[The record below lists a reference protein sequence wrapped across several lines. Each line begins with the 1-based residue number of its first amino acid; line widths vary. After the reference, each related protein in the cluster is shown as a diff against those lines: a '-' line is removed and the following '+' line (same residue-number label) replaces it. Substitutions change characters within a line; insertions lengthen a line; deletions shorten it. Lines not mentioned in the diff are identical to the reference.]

1 VSAGVAGVPVVEVR
15 LLGPVQAVR
24 AGREVALGG
33 PRQRAVLALLVLE
46 SGRVVPAGRLVEE
59 LWRGAAP
66 PGAAVTLRSYVSRLR
81 SALAPEVAVAARGG
95 GYAISTGPSGL
106 DASRFER
113 LVAEGHD
120 ALARG
125 RAVAAGARFREALGL
140 WRGPALADVLEVE
153 SLALEAARLEELRLA
168 AVEARVEADL
178 AAGLHAE
185 VTGELER
192 LVAEHPLRERLW
204 WLLMLGLYRGGRQ
217 AEALAAY
224 RRARAMLADELG
236 LEPGEE
242 LRQLERSVLRHEVPP
257 AAPDEERHN
266 LPGRLTS
273 FVGREQELAGLGKL
287 LAEAR
292 LVTLT
297 GAGGAG
303 KTRLAVEFAATVVER
318 FPDGVWLAELAG
330 IGDPELVAAQVME
343 ALGVRQ
349 AGGVPVLEALRYR
362 LRSAGLLL
370 VLDNCEHLLDAC
382 AELAAAL
389 LSSAPGLR
397 VLATSRELLG
407 VPGEAAYPVPPLAVP
422 REDADPADIA
432 AAPAVRLFADRS
444 STARAGAE
452 VLASSV
458 AVIGRVC
465 RELDGLPLAIE
476 LAAARASVLSVEEI
490 EAHLAD
496 KFAFLA
502 YRRPAGAPRHQA
514 LRAAID
520 WSYDLLPAAEQR
532 ALGQLSVF
540 AGGFALAQAAQV
552 CCGGDAGA
560 AVDVVDR
567 LVSKSL
573 VVAEMAGSQ
582 TRYRMLETIRQYA
595 AGRLADAGETGP
607 AKWRHAGAF
616 LDLAEREQDFAVLS
630 REQDNF
636 RAALAWA
643 LSHEGDT
650 GPRLARALSGFW
662 LARGLPL
669 EGQAWLE
676 RALATGPAGPWLRAE
691 LLRLLGTVL
700 SYFGDLE
707 RADAVLSEGS
717 RVAAA
722 AGLRTVHARIRVL
735 LPLVHGQL
743 GRLDAGALADCQ
755 AAAAI
760 LESDGDLA
768 GLAEAWI
775 TIGTLRG
782 GFLGDTIAGVEDL
795 ERAIACAR
803 ASGNHRAELDAIA
816 WLIPTYLEGPMPLD
830 TAISRAEQF
839 LDQSSADPWAK
850 AELLQGLAWLYAQAG
865 RIADARAAISRAQSA
880 HTRTGAKINA
890 ATATEI
896 AGYIEMIAGD
906 PAAAEQQLKQASEA
920 YRATAEHALF
930 LPPVLPWLAEAVYA
944 QGRLDEA
951 EQLTEEAQALA
962 GADDFDTQARW
973 RATRA
978 KVLARRGQRAAARQ
992 LADEAEAL
1000 VAPTSWT
1007 ASQAELLEAKAEVA
1021 RLAGATAE
1029 AEICLRAALDLHEQR
1044 RASALAD
1051 RTRAALASLRTQ
1063 PG

>member
-1 VSAGVAGVPVVEVR
+1 VVEFR

-24 AGREVALGG
+24 AGREVPLGG

-46 SGRVVPAGRLVEE
+46 AGRVVPAGRLIEE
-59 LWRGAAP
+59 LWRGSPP
-66 PGAAVTLRSYVSRLR
+66 PGAAVTVRSYVSRLR
-81 SALAPEVAVAARGG
+81 SALAPEVAVTARGG
-95 GYAISTGPSGL
+95 GYAISTGPDQL

-113 LVAEGHD
+113 LVAAGHD
-120 ALARG
+120 ALAGG

-153 SLALEAARLEELRLA
+153 RLALEAARLEELRLA
-168 AVEARVEADL
+168 AAEARVEADL

-192 LVAEHPLRERLW
+192 LVAEYPLRERLW
-204 WLLMLGLYRGGRQ
+204 WLLMMALYRGGRQ
-217 AEALAAY
+217 ADALDAY
-224 RRARAMLADELG
+224 RRARVMLAAELG

-242 LRQLERSVLRHEVPP
+242 LRELEQAVLRQEVP
-257 AAPDEERHN
+257 APDPYLEQHN
-266 LPGRLTS
+266 LPARLTS
-273 FVGREQELAGLGKL
+273 FVGRDQELIGLGKL
-287 LAEAR
+287 LDQAR

-297 GAGGAG
+297 GPGGAG
-303 KTRLAVEFAATVVER
+303 KTRLAIEFAASMLER

-330 IGDPELVAAQVME
+330 ATDPGLVGAQVME

-362 LRSAGLLL
+362 LRSAELLL
-370 VLDNCEHLLDAC
+370 ILDNCEHLLDAS
-382 AELAAAL
+382 AELAMAL
-389 LSSAPGLR
+389 LASAPGLR
-397 VLATSRELLG
+397 VLATSREPLG
-407 VPGEAAYPVPPLAVP
+407 VAGEAAYPVPPLAVP
-422 REDADPADIA
+422 PGDADPADVA
-432 AAPAVRLFADRS
+432 VAPAVRLFADRAS
-444 STARAGAE
+444 AARPGAE

-458 AVIGRVC
+458 AAVGRIC

-490 EAHLAD
+490 AAHLAD

-502 YRRPAGAPRHQA
+502 YRRPAGDPRHQA
-514 LRAAID
+514 LKTAIE
-520 WSYDLLPAAEQR
+520 WSYHLLSPAER
-532 ALGQLSVF
+532 RVFGELSVF
-540 AGGFALAQAAQV
+540 SGGFALAQAAQV
-552 CCGGDAGA
+552 CRYENQTA
-560 AVDVVDR
+560 ALDVIDQ
-567 LVSKSL
+567 LASKSL
-573 VVAEMAGSQ
+573 LTVEISSNG

-595 AGRLADAGETGP
+595 ASRLDEMGETGQ
-607 AKWRHAGAF
+607 ARERHAGAF

-630 REQDNF
+630 REQDNL

-650 GPRLARALSGFW
+650 GPRLARALGGFW
-662 LARGLPL
+662 QARGLPL

-676 RALATGPAGPWLRAE
+676 RALATGPADPWLRAE

-700 SYFGDLE
+700 SYFGDLD
-707 RADAVLSEGS
+707 RADTVLSEGS

-722 AGLRTVHARIRVL
+722 AGLRTVQARIRVL
-735 LPLVHGQL
+735 LPLIHGQL
-743 GRLDAGALADCQ
+743 GRVEAGALADCR

-795 ERAIACAR
+795 ERAIAFAR

-816 WLIPTYLEGPMPLD
+816 WLIPTYLNGPMPLD
-830 TAISRAEQF
+830 VAIGRAEQF
-839 LDQSSADPWAK
+839 LDQAAADPWAK
-850 AELLQGLAWLYAQAG
+850 AELLQVLAWLYAQAG
-865 RIADARAAISRAQSA
+865 RIADARGAISRAQSA

-890 ATATEI
+890 AVATEI

-906 PAAAEQQLKQASEA
+906 PAAAEQQLKQACEV

-1007 ASQAELLEAKAEVA
+1007 ASQAELLEAKAEVS

-1051 RTRAALASLRTQ
+1051 RTRAALASLLSQ